1 MQDDAKMPRCR
12 NYNQVGISEK
22 IDSQQQ
28 QIRSLRVGLA
38 LSLSWLLL
46 PWGTSLPLLYWTRQ
60 VQSDLS
66 NFDSGGFLFKVNK
79 TVQCLSKLLLFHS
92 FSLHYLE
99 TPIICSSSRAAV
111 KPERWTPPISN
122 LASLLNMSGED
133 LAS

>member
-1 MQDDAKMPRCR
+1 MQDDVKMPRCW
-12 NYNQVGISEK
+12 NYNQVGNSEK
-22 IDSQQQ
+22 IDSQLQQ

-38 LSLSWLLL
+38 LSPGCYCPGAPAYLFSTG
-46 PWGTSLPLLYWTRQ
+46 PGG

-66 NFDSGGFLFKVNK
+66 NLDSGGFLFKVNK

-111 KPERWTPPISN
+111 KHERWTPPISN